1 MRKDQLLPSFA
12 DSETIRYLPPPEDR
26 FYQRHMI
33 DFAYLVEGYRRF
45 RKGDWVGQRE
55 RWDRLS
61 KGQQPRVLVI
71 ACSDSRVDPTQIF
84 DTGPGELFMVRNV
97 AALVPPFE
105 TSPGVHGVS
114 AALEYAVQVLG
125 VKEILVLGHGACG
138 GCNAAFTQT
147 LKDADVGAGFFVA
160 SWIGLLDEARERV
173 VATHGADVSPDA
185 TKAMEFEG
193 VKQSLANLLTFP
205 FVESKVAKG
214 ELRLIGAHFAVA
226 DGVLA
231 VLDENSGTFEPA

>member
-1 MRKDQLLPSFA
+1 
-12 DSETIRYLPPPEDR
+12 
-26 FYQRHMI
+26 MI
-33 DFAYLVEGYRRF
+33 DFAYMLEGYRRF

-55 RWDRLS
+55 RWERLS

-71 ACSDSRVDPTQIF
+71 SCSDSRVDPTQIF
-84 DTGPGELFMVRNV
+84 DAGPGELFMIRNV

-105 TSPGVHGVS
+105 TTAGLHGVS

-138 GCNAAFTQT
+138 GCNAAFTQA

-160 SWIGLLDEARERV
+160 SWIGLLDDARDRV
-173 VATHGADVSPDA
+173 VSTHGADTTPET

-205 FVESKVAKG
+205 FVESKVASG
-214 ELRLIGAHFAVA
+214 DIRLIGAHFAVA

-231 VLDENSGTFEPA
+231 VLDDESGKFEPA